1 MKNLVLTM
9 SGLLSNLETCYR
21 TCLREGKE
29 SELEFKNISSL
40 RDLVKEYLDKY
51 VMRVNQELEQNKYVS
66 DEEVLESIEEDVRKY
81 RELFKLKSSN
91 EVGER
96 RTS

>member
-1 MKNLVLTM
+1 M
-9 SGLLSNLETCYR
+9 
-21 TCLREGKE
+21 
-29 SELEFKNISSL
+29 